1 MRRHQGNER
10 PCRNVSLKVMK
21 KLHLI
26 GILTVFVSFTFGVD
40 ALAQKAQRTGSAKA
54 AYGYPAEMGPAKSSK
69 KKKSKKKKS
78 RKSVKKSKA
87 PLERRGGP
95 WVLNVAEPRRIAV

>member
-1 MRRHQGNER
+1 MSQRNER
-10 PCRNVSLKVMK
+10 RYGSVSLTIMK
-21 KLHLI
+21 KLHLVV
-26 GILTVFVSFTFGVD
+26 ILTVLVSFAFGTE
-40 ALAQKAQRTGSAKA
+40 AFAQKAQRTGSAKA
-54 AYGYPAEMGPAKSSK
+54 AYGYPAEMGPARSSK

-95 WVLNVAEPRRIAV
+95 WVLVIPELRRFSA